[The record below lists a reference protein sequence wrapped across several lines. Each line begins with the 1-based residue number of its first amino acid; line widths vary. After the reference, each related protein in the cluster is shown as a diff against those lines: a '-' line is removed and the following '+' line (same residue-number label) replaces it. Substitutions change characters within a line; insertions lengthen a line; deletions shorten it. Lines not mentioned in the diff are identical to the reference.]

1 MIKSHTCS
9 IIGMYYSITFIC
21 YSFHEMGIYDVP
33 ATVDYILNHTN
44 KSQIYYIGHSMGTC
58 MFFVMC
64 SIHPEYNYKIRAQI
78 SLAPVA
84 YVHHMTSALNSL
96 VPYANQIQV
105 CDHLNYF
112 DTFDQV

>member
-1 MIKSHTCS
+1 
-9 IIGMYYSITFIC
+9 
-21 YSFHEMGIYDVP
+21 MGIYDVP
-33 ATVDYILNHTN
+33 ATVDYILKHTN
-44 KSQIYYIGHSMGTC
+44 KSQLYYIGHSMGTC

-64 SIHPEYNYKIRAQI
+64 SVHPEYNYKIRAQI

-105 CDHLNYF
+105 CDHFNYF
-112 DTFDQV
+112 DFLNQLEFCRNSY